1 MNFEVAELLKFW
13 TEKIV
18 EIDPTERERPSLGL
32 LLEKM
37 PEIISVPRSDKKV
50 ELRLGN

>member
-1 MNFEVAELLKFW
+1 MNFEVVQFLKFW

-18 EIDPTERERPSLGL
+18 EVDQTERERPSLGL

-37 PEIISVPRSDKKV
+37 PEVIGVRVLIR
-50 ELRLGN
+50 RRN